1 VGSGNKEYHLDGGVP
16 MLLVGGVAG
25 IVVLHVHVS
34 LEPSCLACYFLGDAN
49 SVSTFLCFLLD
60 ETDVAA

>member
-1 VGSGNKEYHLDGGVP
+1 

-34 LEPSCLACYFLGDAN
+34 LEPSRPAYYFLGDAN
-49 SVSTFLCFLLD
+49 SVPTFLCFLLD
-60 ETDVAA
+60 EIDVVA